1 MKKLLKLLK
10 GQKGLVAIEYAII
23 AVGIAIAI
31 VVVVGLVGDQLV
43 VIFNQI
49 LAAIT
54 PG

>member
-1 MKKLLKLLK
+1 MKKLMRFLKEES
-10 GQKGLVAIEYAII
+10 GLVAIEYALI

-43 VIFNQI
+43 VVFNQI

-54 PG
+54 P